1 MTELE
6 PYQPVRMD
14 LRDPQTDSWTDVLEQ
29 VADLANKIAKTDF
42 VPEGF
47 RGNIAATAAAI
58 LYGRE
63 VGLGPMQALSSLHS
77 IKGRVAM
84 SAEAMRAQALAAG
97 HDLAITEST
106 TAKCTVKGRRRNSEE
121 WTTVTWTIDNARQ
134 AKLGGDNW
142 TKYPRQML
150 QARATAEL
158 CRLIFADVIHGLAA
172 VEELEQEGGQLIA
185 AVETSRV
192 QRRRA
197 ITAPTVDPP
206 LDDTRTAGPGTS
218 PGPGPV
224 KTAEVTPDPAEGAD
238 DTPRSSAPPPETS
251 DGDITTQ
258 PSDPGPGT
266 HAGDP
271 GPTQATAAQVAQVI
285 ALTRQHHGTITDLL
299 TPLTGR
305 PISRTSQ
312 LTPAEADFVIEELTA
327 QLKQAEDG
335 PMFDDTP

>member
-1 MTELE
+1 
-6 PYQPVRMD
+6 
-14 LRDPQTDSWTDVLEQ
+14 
-29 VADLANKIAKTDF
+29 
-42 VPEGF
+42 
-47 RGNIAATAAAI
+47 
-58 LYGRE
+58 
-63 VGLGPMQALSSLHS
+63 MQALSSLHS

-97 HDLAITEST
+97 HDLIITEST
-106 TAKCTVKGRRRNSEE
+106 SAKCTVKGRRRNSEE
-121 WTTVTWTIDNARQ
+121 WTSVTWTIDNARQ

-158 CRLIFADVIHGLAA
+158 CRLVFADVIHGLAA

-192 QRRRA
+192 QRRKA
-197 ITAPTVDPP
+197 IAPPVDTPP
-206 LDDTRTAGPGTS
+206 FDDTRTAGPGTS

-224 KTAEVTPDPAEGAD
+224 QAAEVTPGPAEGAD

-258 PSDPGPGT
+258 PSDPGPGN

-271 GPTQATAAQVAQVI
+271 GPTPTAAAQII
-285 ALTRQHHGTITDLL
+285 ALTRRHHGSVADIVS
-299 TPLTGR
+299 PLVGR
-305 PISRTSQ
+305 KISRTSQ
-312 LTPAEADFVIEELTA
+312 LTEDEADFVIGELRHAAGAQAGEESGRVPGSIPGPLRPPTE
-327 QLKQAEDG
+327 QDG
-335 PMFDDTP
+335 PMFDDTLLPEDTP